1 MYSLMIDRGA
11 PPQDAA
17 KQDGGQKTGRGTPG
31 TDVPRAQVLADVVGE
46 LLPEDAGR
54 DALGGSDEPREG
66 NLRRVVHE

>member
-17 KQDGGQKTGRGTPG
+17 KQDGGQKWFPHRCLRMWSGNSCRSLRAETP
-31 TDVPRAQVLADVVGE
+31 
-46 LLPEDAGR
+46 
-54 DALGGSDEPREG
+54 LGGSDEPREG